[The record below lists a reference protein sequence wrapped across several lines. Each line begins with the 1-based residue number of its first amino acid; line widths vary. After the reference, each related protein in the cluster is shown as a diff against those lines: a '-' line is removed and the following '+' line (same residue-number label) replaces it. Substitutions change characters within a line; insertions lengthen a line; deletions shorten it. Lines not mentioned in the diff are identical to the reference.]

1 MQIVEQQLTHN
12 YITMKSRFI
21 YILTLLLCGVNLYA
35 QENAFFVPNPGTAK
49 WAYEKTDAK
58 GKHISDEYY
67 SVESISGDTVN
78 GSVKLKVKEVMA
90 KAPLDTVT
98 TMVFYRFR
106 NGEFLVDMNAF
117 FEDDILSSLVTEAAD
132 SAKTEITE
140 AQKKEAIEELK
151 KHIKVS
157 GDIRGIPQ
165 YPQVG
170 NLPDFDC
177 QMKFT
182 FISMK
187 VAGEQRKIT
196 GKETIQTPAGTF
208 DCFIMEETITTKV
221 MIHKETER
229 NVSWYAYGIGMVKEA
244 TYDKKGKLLSVTTL
258 KWKNW

>member
-1 MQIVEQQLTHN
+1 MR
-12 YITMKSRFI
+12 SRII
-21 YILTLLLCGVNLYA
+21 YILTLLLCGVKLYA
-35 QENAFFVPNPGTAK
+35 QENVFFVPDPGTAR
-49 WAYEKTDAK
+49 WSYQKTDAK

-67 SVESISGDTVN
+67 SVESMSGDAVN

-90 KAPLDTVT
+90 TTPSDTLT

-106 NGEFLVDMNAF
+106 NGEFFVDMNAF
-117 FEDDILSSLVTEAAD
+117 FEDDILSSFVTEAAD
-132 SAKTEITE
+132 SENTEITE
-140 AQKKEAIEELK
+140 EQKKKVIEELK
-151 KHIKVS
+151 NQIKIS
-157 GDIRGIPQ
+157 GDIKGIPQ

-177 QMKFT
+177 QLKFT
-182 FISMK
+182 FINMK

-196 GKETIQTPAGTF
+196 GKEIIQTPAGTF

-229 NVSWYAYGIGMVKEA
+229 NVSWYAYGIGLVKEA

-258 KWKNW
+258 NWKNW